1 MAVPEKQR
9 QHQRAKCR
17 GGRRRGDVM
26 AASALRKPKT
36 TAAASPDGETRV
48 RGDHHDS
55 LRLWLRLLSC
65 SNLIENHIRQRL
77 QAEFATT
84 LPRFDLMAQL
94 ERCPEGLKMGELSKR
109 LMVTGGNVTGIT
121 DLLEKEGLVARGID
135 PKDRRAFRVSL
146 TPSGQRL
153 FKKMAAEHERWI
165 VDLLE
170 GLPSKRKLELAA
182 LLHDLK
188 VHVSHETRRKP
199 ENRQ

>member
-1 MAVPEKQR
+1 
-9 QHQRAKCR
+9 
-17 GGRRRGDVM
+17 M
-26 AASALRKPKT
+26 AAGTIRRPK
-36 TAAASPDGETRV
+36 APEPPSSDGETRV
-48 RGDHHDS
+48 REDHHDS

-65 SNLIENHIRQRL
+65 STLIENHIRQRL

-121 DLLEKEGLVARGID
+121 DLLEKEGLVARVID
-135 PKDRRAFRVSL
+135 ARDRRAFRVKL

-165 VDLLE
+165 VDLLD
-170 GLPSKRKLELAA
+170 GLPSSGKQQLAG

-188 VHVSHETRRKP
+188 VHVGRLTRPRTETP
-199 ENRQ
+199 L

>member
-1 MAVPEKQR
+1 MAMSAVRRPKPEP
-9 QHQRAKCR
+9 
-17 GGRRRGDVM
+17 
-26 AASALRKPKT
+26 S
-36 TAAASPDGETRV
+36 SPDGETRV
-48 RGDHHDS
+48 RDDHHES

-65 SNLIENHIRQRL
+65 STLMENHIRQRL

-121 DLLEKEGLVARGID
+121 DMLEKEGLVARVTD
-135 PKDRRAFRVSL
+135 SRDRRAFRVRL

-165 VDLLE
+165 VDLLD
-170 GLPSKRKLELAA
+170 GMSAKGKQQLAG

-188 VHVSHETRRKP
+188 NHVRRQTRQP
-199 ENRQ
+199 AEGTQ

>member
-1 MAVPEKQR
+1 
-9 QHQRAKCR
+9 
-17 GGRRRGDVM
+17 M
-26 AASALRKPKT
+26 AAGTMRRPKPPEPLP
-36 TAAASPDGETRV
+36 SDGETRV
-48 RGDHHDS
+48 RDDHHDS

-65 SNLIENHIRQRL
+65 STLIENRIRQRL
-77 QAEFATT
+77 QGEFATT

-121 DLLEKEGLVARGID
+121 DMLEKEGLVARVTD
-135 PKDRRAFRVSL
+135 SRDRRAFRVKL

-165 VDLLE
+165 VDLLD
-170 GLPSKRKLELAA
+170 GLPSKGKQQLAV

-188 VHVSHETRRKP
+188 VHVGRQTRPRA
-199 ENRQ
+199 ENPV